1 MLEEGA
7 KAPAFSL
14 EADDGKTYTLESFKG
29 KRLVLYFYPKDN
41 TSGCT
46 REGIEFT
53 DMKEQFGGKDTV
65 VVGVS
70 PDSVKSHQN
79 FKVKQPIGL
88 ILLSDPDR
96 AVATAYGA
104 YGEKKMYG
112 KTTMGIIRS
121 TFVIDKDSVIEKI
134 YRNVK
139 VNGHVEKVLC
149 GLK

>member
-1 MLEEGA
+1 MLEEGQ

-79 FKVKQPIGL
+79 FKSKQPIDL

-96 AVATAYGA
+96 AVASAYGA

-112 KTTMGIIRS
+112 KITMGIIRS